1 MPQAAAGM
9 RIDPPVSVP
18 IARCPCPSR
27 PRLPAAAGSAGRPL
41 CIARMPDRPKCRTSL
56 VVPSELVQVRAADED
71 DAGVAQVR
79 DDWRVA
85 IGGTRIEHA

>member
-1 MPQAAAGM
+1 
-9 RIDPPVSVP
+9 
-18 IARCPCPSR
+18 
-27 PRLPAAAGSAGRPL
+27 
-41 CIARMPDRPKCRTSL
+41 MPDRPKCRTSL